1 MSSVQTEQ
9 ILVVPTELF
18 HQCGYFQGF
27 CSDVQDY
34 LPTLL
39 DPANTSYRPRDLM
52 EEDPSF
58 KQLIPYCIFEFET
71 EAGLQIF
78 QYTRGKGQGEA
89 RLHSKKSVGIGG
101 HISTL
106 DTETDSVYEN
116 GLARELEE
124 EVIINTEYTNT
135 CVGLINDDSNEVGK
149 VHLGVVHKMKVV
161 APEVRSREVELEYSG
176 FEPIE
181 SILNSLDRYESWS
194 QICIKALY
202 GE

>member
-1 MSSVQTEQ
+1 MASVQTEQ
-9 ILVVPTELF
+9 ILVVPTQLF
-18 HQCGYFQGF
+18 HDCGYFQGF
-27 CSDVQDY
+27 SSEVEKY

-58 KQLIPYCIFEFET
+58 KQLIPYCIFEFED
-71 EAGLQIF
+71 ESGVQIF

-89 RLHSKKSVGIGG
+89 RLHNKKSVGIGG

-106 DTETDSVYEN
+106 DTETDTVYEN

-124 EVIINTEYTNT
+124 EVEIETEYSNT

-149 VHLGVVHKMKVV
+149 VHLGVVHRMKVV
-161 APEVRSREVELEYSG
+161 SPNVRSKEIELEYSG
-176 FEPIE
+176 FERIE
-181 SILNSLDRYESWS
+181 SVLESLDRYESWS
-194 QICIKALY
+194 QIAIRALY
-202 GE
+202 G